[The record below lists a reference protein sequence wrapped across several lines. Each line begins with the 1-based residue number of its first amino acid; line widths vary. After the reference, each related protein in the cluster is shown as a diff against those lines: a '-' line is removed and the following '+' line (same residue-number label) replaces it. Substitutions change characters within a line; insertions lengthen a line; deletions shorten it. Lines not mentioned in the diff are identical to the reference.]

1 MIHVMDIHHAVTARV
16 KSLCKE
22 KGWTTNELIRRSG
35 VNQSTISEIM
45 SGRSKHPRIIT
56 LKKIA
61 QGFDMS
67 LSEFFDD
74 ELFLELNEESEKKSP
89 Q

>member
-1 MIHVMDIHHAVTARV
+1 MDINEAITERI
-16 KSLCKE
+16 KNLCEE

-45 SGRSKHPRIIT
+45 SGRSKYPRIIT

-61 QGFDMS
+61 EGFGMT
-67 LSEFFDD
+67 LSDFFRD
-74 ELFLELNEESEKKSP
+74 ELFLGLDD
-89 Q
+89 

>member
-1 MIHVMDIHHAVTARV
+1 MDIHQAVTERV

-22 KGWTTNELIRRSG
+22 KGWTINELVKRSG

-56 LKKIA
+56 VEKIA
-61 QGFDMS
+61 HGFGMS

-74 ELFLELNEESEKKSP
+74 ELFSKLNEENEKSS